1 MPDSE
6 LRLTIMASVAQDEVR
21 KLSERVKFGFNRS
34 IEKRRV
40 LGNNNIFGYRKDK
53 GKLVVHEEEAKMI
66 RELFEIYASRRNG
79 IL

>member
-1 MPDSE
+1 M
-6 LRLTIMASVAQDEVR
+6 
-21 KLSERVKFGFNRS
+21 
-34 IEKRRV
+34 